1 MLASPLKRASRI
13 VNMSQLGHALT
24 ELDAPRVHALVVYN
38 SNPAAIAPDQSQV
51 LRGMARPD
59 LFTVVHEQFFTDTAD
74 YADIL
79 LPATT
84 FLEHKDMQGA
94 YGHYYVQISNQ
105 AIEPLGEARSNVW
118 LFSELAQRMGFTEA
132 CFRDTPDDLIAQA
145 LHEGGEQPVW
155 MQGND
160 RAGSRRRWRS
170 HPPEIRSPSLRAK
183 GSCPSPTADSKRPAA
198 KQSFIPKHSPPRASI
213 RCPASCLQRNRATAL
228 KPTAMQSHIRS
239 SSCRARPTTT

>member
-1 MLASPLKRASRI
+1 MIRASTPCSSTTRTPPPSRPI
-13 VNMSQLGHALT
+13 S
-24 ELDAPRVHALVVYN
+24 RRYC
-38 SNPAAIAPDQSQV
+38 AAW
-51 LRGMARPD
+51 LART

-118 LFSELAQRMGFTEA
+118 LFSELAQRMGFSEA

-145 LHEGGEQPVW
+145 LREGGEQPVW
-155 MQGND
+155 HGGND
-160 RAGSRRRWRS
+160 CAGSRRRRRPHS
-170 HPPEIRSPSLRAK
+170 SEI
-183 GSCPSPTADSKRPAA
+183 
-198 KQSFIPKHSPPRASI
+198 
-213 RCPASCLQRNRATAL
+213 
-228 KPTAMQSHIRS
+228 
-239 SSCRARPTTT
+239 